1 MGKYDGWS
9 LDRLW
14 SEYNRYKQEQGRAAG
29 REERLRKAYNRTKEP
44 FNLAKDTRK
53 DLEKTAIGVDLDA
66 ILSGRGSGKSL
77 RWKGNSRS
85 KFNDSMG
92 DVIDTLKKAINTD
105 LDDYR
110 DAIESERMKAQR
122 KSGLYIPIVSDVYSA
137 IKKWGN

>member
-29 REERLRKAYNRTKEP
+29 REERLRRAYNNTKAP
-44 FNLAKDTRK
+44 FGLAKDTRSA
-53 DLEKTAIGVDLDA
+53 LEKAASGVDLSGVFSGGGVKA
-66 ILSGRGSGKSL
+66 IK
-77 RWKGNSRS
+77 WKGNSRDD
-85 KFNDSMG
+85 FNDSME
-92 DVIDTLKKAINTD
+92 DVDGTLKKAINTD

-110 DAIESERMKAQR
+110 DAIETERMKAQR